1 MDGLLDQNMFAQMSM
16 WDKLKTLGS
25 GAASSASLLFN
36 NPSAYLEHGA
46 YPEQLKNQLATSAKD
61 LGTTRVN
68 RSPLDT
74 AINYGGG
81 YQFGTIPDM
90 TVENADKMA
99 KAYQLFDYMK
109 ASNPKSEL
117 DAWKD
122 YQENMAG
129 VKAAVQARNAG
140 KNLTKEEIAR
150 ASANYGRLYK

>member
-1 MDGLLDQNMFAQMSM
+1 MPSLLDENMFAQMSM
-16 WDKLKTLGS
+16 LDKLKTLGS
-25 GAASSASLLFN
+25 GAVSSASLLFN

-46 YPEQLKNQLATSAKD
+46 YPEQLKNQLSAYKD
-61 LGTTRVN
+61 LGTTRIN
-68 RSPLDT
+68 RSPLDM

-99 KAYQLFDYMK
+99 KAWQLMDYMK

-129 VKAAVQARNAG
+129 VRAAVQARNSG
-140 KNLTKEEIAR
+140 KQLTKDEIAK

>member
-1 MDGLLDQNMFAQMSM
+1 MAGLLDQNMFAQMSM
-16 WDKLKTLGS
+16 WDKLKALGS
-25 GAASSASLLFN
+25 GAASSASLLWN

-46 YPEQLKNQLATSAKD
+46 YPEQLKNQLALSAKD
-61 LGTTRVN
+61 LGTTRMN
-68 RSPLDT
+68 RSPLDA

-99 KAYQLFDYMK
+99 KAYQLMDYMK
-109 ASNPKSEL
+109 ASNSQSEL

-129 VKAAVQARNAG
+129 VKAAIEAKRVGN
-140 KNLTKEEIAR
+140 KLSKEEIAR